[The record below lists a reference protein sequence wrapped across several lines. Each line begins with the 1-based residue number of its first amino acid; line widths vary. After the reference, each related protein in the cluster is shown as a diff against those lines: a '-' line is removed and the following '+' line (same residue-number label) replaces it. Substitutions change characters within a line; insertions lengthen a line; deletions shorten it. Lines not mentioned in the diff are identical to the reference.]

1 MEICDTMPCCM
12 WDDSVCADRLLCNLY
27 DSEESCM
34 ILGYCVWDGNSC
46 TADGCGPLEDMP
58 LPEYDPNVPPTEA
71 GGSGNNGKVAS
82 PDVIVVA
89 CVAAAVLLVAALFV
103 WNKRAVA
110 HKQPHR
116 ETSMLTIGREDR
128 EGDVEVAESADQ

>member
-1 MEICDTMPCCM
+1 MEGTDAPTPRPSLPRATVKPA
-12 WDDSVCADRLLCNLY
+12 DDDVDNTGSSDSGRRRERDASESV
-27 DSEESCM
+27 
-34 ILGYCVWDGNSC
+34 I
-46 TADGCGPLEDMP
+46 
-58 LPEYDPNVPPTEA
+58 
-71 GGSGNNGKVAS
+71 
-82 PDVIVVA
+82 IVV
-89 CVAAAVLLVAALFV
+89 CVAAAVLLVATLFV